1 MVLVAP
7 VASSTPNPPQ
17 LESDTVESPA
27 KPPVIL
33 FKTPA
38 DPVASDPYYAALSR
52 NYTPYFVPVLQETF
66 HLDDLCTVLSG
77 SRKWEGVVMTSRR
90 GAEAWVQAVDQ
101 VRGQ

>member
-1 MVLVAP
+1 MVSVAS
-7 VASSTPNPPQ
+7 VASSAPASLQ
-17 LESDTVESPA
+17 LGSNTVESPV

-38 DPVASDPYYAALSR
+38 DPVSSDPYYAALSS

-66 HLDDLCTVLSG
+66 HLDDLCTLLTG
-77 SRKWEGVVMTSRR
+77 RTEWEGVIITSRR
-90 GAEAWVQAVDQ
+90 GAEAWVQAVDR

>member
-7 VASSTPNPPQ
+7 VASSTPTPPQ

-27 KPPVIL
+27 NPPVIL

-38 DPVASDPYYAALSR
+38 DPVASDPYLSALSEK
-52 NYTPYFVPVLQETF
+52 YTPYFVPVLQETF
-66 HLDDLCTVLSG
+66 HLDDLCALSTG
-77 SRKWEGVVMTSRR
+77 NKEWEGVVITSRR
-90 GAEAWVQAVDQ
+90 GAEAWVQAVHR